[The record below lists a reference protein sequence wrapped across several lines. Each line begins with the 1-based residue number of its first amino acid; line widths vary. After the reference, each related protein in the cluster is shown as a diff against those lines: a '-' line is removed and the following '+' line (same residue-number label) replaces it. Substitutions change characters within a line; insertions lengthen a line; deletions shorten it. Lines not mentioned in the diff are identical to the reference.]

1 MIHYF
6 LIPRAMP
13 WAVEKLPFQGAA
25 VEKLPFQGAAVEKLP
40 FQGAGCGEIAL
51 SGRGLCCMYVCINP

>member
-1 MIHYF
+1 MIHNF

-13 WAVEKLPFQGAA
+13 WA